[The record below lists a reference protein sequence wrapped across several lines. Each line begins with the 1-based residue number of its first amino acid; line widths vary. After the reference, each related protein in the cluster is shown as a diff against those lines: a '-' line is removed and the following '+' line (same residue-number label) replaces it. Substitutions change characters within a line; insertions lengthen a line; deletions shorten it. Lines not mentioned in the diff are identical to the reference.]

1 MRRQGSAKKLTE
13 AARLL
18 ARGELDLSDHD
29 DDAAEDHE
37 LDTALAAF
45 GLVLD
50 RAATGGPRPFF
61 LLPDNLRPLQ
71 AWLQLQTQW
80 MRVGME
86 GTATGLNYAGVEA
99 YLRLSGHGSNPRRRR
114 RLLRSIQIMEQVTL
128 AEWGERQRASA
139 SRR

>member
-1 MRRQGSAKKLTE
+1 MRRQGRAKKLTE

-29 DDAAEDHE
+29 DDAAEHE
-37 LDTALAAF
+37 LDSALAAF

-50 RAATGGPRPFF
+50 RSAIGGPRPFF

-71 AWLQLQTQW
+71 VWLQLQTQW
-80 MRVGME
+80 LRVGME

-99 YLRLSGHGSNPRRRR
+99 YLRMSGHGSNPRRRQG
-114 RLLRSIQIMEQVTL
+114 LLRSIQAMEQATL
-128 AEWGERQRASA
+128 AEWGERQRAPA

>member
-1 MRRQGSAKKLTE
+1 MRRQGRAKKLTE

-29 DDAAEDHE
+29 DDAAEHE
-37 LDTALAAF
+37 LDSALAAF

-50 RAATGGPRPFF
+50 RSATGGPRPFF

-71 AWLQLQTQW
+71 VWLQLQTQW
-80 MRVGME
+80 LRVGME

-99 YLRLSGHGSNPRRRR
+99 YLRMSGHGSNPRRRQG
-114 RLLRSIQIMEQVTL
+114 LLRSIQAMEQATL
-128 AEWGERQRASA
+128 AEWGERQRAPA